1 MNGAKNM
8 ENTNLSNLV
17 IKISDKAAEL
27 VKSTMAEIE
36 TEDPHLFIYVAGGGC
51 SGLQYGMAVSEG
63 EPEIDDIVVYD
74 NGVKIV
80 VEGKSAKYLDGAVI
94 NYKEDGLMS
103 GFKIENPNAE
113 KSCGCGSSFS
123 VEGETYDSCGGCGY
137 K

>member
-1 MNGAKNM
+1 MN
-8 ENTNLSNLV
+8 
-17 IKISDKAAEL
+17 IIISDEAAKL
-27 VKSTMAEIE
+27 VKNTMAEIE

-63 EPEIDDIVVYD
+63 EPEIDDIVVYSND
-74 NGVKIV
+74 IKIV
-80 VEGKSAKYLDGAVI
+80 VEGKSAKYLDGAII
-94 NYKEDGLMS
+94 NYKENGLMS

>member
-1 MNGAKNM
+1 MSTLNI
-8 ENTNLSNLV
+8 T
-17 IKISDKAAEL
+17 ISDKAAEL
-27 VKSTMAEIE
+27 VKNTMAEIE

-63 EPEIDDIVVYD
+63 EPEIDDIVVYSND
-74 NGVKIV
+74 IKIV
-80 VEGKSAKYLDGAVI
+80 VEGKSAKYLDGAII
-94 NYKEDGLMS
+94 NYKENGLMS

>member
-1 MNGAKNM
+1 MSTLNI
-8 ENTNLSNLV
+8 T
-17 IKISDKAAEL
+17 ITDQAAEL
-27 VKSTMAEIE
+27 VKNTMAEIE

-63 EPEIDDIVVYD
+63 EPEIDDVVVYD

-80 VEGKSAKYLDGAVI
+80 VDGKSVKYLDGAII

>member
-1 MNGAKNM
+1 MS
-8 ENTNLSNLV
+8 LSLT
-17 IKISDKAAEL
+17 ITDRAAEL
-27 VKSTMAEIE
+27 VKTTMAEIE

-63 EPEIDDIVVYD
+63 EPEIEDVVVYD

-80 VEGKSAKYLDGAVI
+80 VDGKSAKYLNGAVI

-103 GFKIENPNAE
+103 GFKIENPNAA
-113 KSCGCGSSFS
+113 KSCGCSKSFS
-123 VEGETYDSCGGCGY
+123 VEGEEHDTCGGCGY

>member
-1 MNGAKNM
+1 MRKKESIYVSTLNI
-8 ENTNLSNLV
+8 T
-17 IKISDKAAEL
+17 ISDKAAEL
-27 VKSTMAEIE
+27 VKNTMAEIE

-63 EPEIDDIVVYD
+63 EPELDDVVLYNND
-74 NGVKIV
+74 IKIV
-80 VEGKSAKYLDGAVI
+80 VEGKSAKYLDGAII
-94 NYKEDGLMS
+94 NYKENGLMS

-123 VEGETYDSCGGCGY
+123 VEGETHDTCGGCGH

>member
-1 MNGAKNM
+1 MRKKESIYVSTLNI
-8 ENTNLSNLV
+8 T
-17 IKISDKAAEL
+17 ISDKAAEL
-27 VKSTMAEIE
+27 VKNTMAEIE

-63 EPEIDDIVVYD
+63 EPEIDDVVVYD

-80 VEGKSAKYLDGAVI
+80 VDGKSVKYLDGAII

-103 GFKIENPNAE
+103 GFKIVNPNAE

>member
-1 MNGAKNM
+1 M
-8 ENTNLSNLV
+8 
-17 IKISDKAAEL
+17 IKKESIYVSTLNITISDKAAEL
-27 VKSTMAEIE
+27 VKNTMAEIE

-63 EPEIDDIVVYD
+63 EPEIDDVVVYD

-80 VEGKSAKYLDGAVI
+80 VDGKSVKYLDGAII

>member
-1 MNGAKNM
+1 MRKKESIYVSTLNI
-8 ENTNLSNLV
+8 T
-17 IKISDKAAEL
+17 ISDQAAEL
-27 VKSTMAEIE
+27 VKTTMAEIE

-63 EPEIDDIVVYD
+63 EPEIDDVVVYD

-80 VEGKSAKYLDGAVI
+80 VDGKSVKYLDGAVI

-103 GFKIENPNAE
+103 GFKIVNPNAE

>member
-1 MNGAKNM
+1 MSTLNI
-8 ENTNLSNLV
+8 T
-17 IKISDKAAEL
+17 ITDKAAEL
-27 VKSTMAEIE
+27 VKNTMAEIE
-36 TEDPHLFIYVAGGGC
+36 TPDPHLFLYVAGGGC

-63 EPEIDDIVVYD
+63 EPEIDDIVVYSND
-74 NGVKIV
+74 IKIV
-80 VEGKSAKYLDGAVI
+80 VEGKSAKYLDGAII
-94 NYKEDGLMS
+94 NYKENGLMS

>member
-1 MNGAKNM
+1 MRKKESIYVSTLNI
-8 ENTNLSNLV
+8 T
-17 IKISDKAAEL
+17 ITDQAAEL
-27 VKSTMAEIE
+27 VKNTMAEIE

-63 EPEIDDIVVYD
+63 EPEIDDVVVYD

-80 VEGKSAKYLDGAVI
+80 VDGKSVKYLDGAII

>member
-1 MNGAKNM
+1 MSTINI
-8 ENTNLSNLV
+8 T
-17 IKISDKAAEL
+17 ITDQAAEL
-27 VKSTMAEIE
+27 VKNTMAEIE

-63 EPEIDDIVVYD
+63 EPEIDDVVVYD

-80 VEGKSAKYLDGAVI
+80 VDGKSVKYLDGAII

-103 GFKIENPNAE
+103 GFKIVNPNAE

>member
-1 MNGAKNM
+1 VN
-8 ENTNLSNLV
+8 
-17 IKISDKAAEL
+17 IIISDEAAKL
-27 VKSTMAEIE
+27 VKNTMAEIE

-63 EPEIDDIVVYD
+63 EPEIDDIVVYSND
-74 NGVKIV
+74 IKIV
-80 VEGKSAKYLDGAVI
+80 VEGKSAKYLDGAII
-94 NYKEDGLMS
+94 NYKENGLMS

>member
-1 MNGAKNM
+1 VNITIT
-8 ENTNLSNLV
+8 E
-17 IKISDKAAEL
+17 KAAEL

-63 EPEIDDIVVYD
+63 EPEIDDIVVYNND
-74 NGVKIV
+74 IKIV
-80 VEGKSAKYLDGAVI
+80 VEGKSAKYLDGAII

>member
-1 MNGAKNM
+1 VSTLNI
-8 ENTNLSNLV
+8 T
-17 IKISDKAAEL
+17 ITDQAAEL
-27 VKSTMAEIE
+27 VKTTMAEIE

-63 EPEIDDIVVYD
+63 EPEIDDVVVYD

-80 VEGKSAKYLDGAVI
+80 VDGKSVKYLDGAII

-103 GFKIENPNAE
+103 GFKIVNPNAE

>member
-1 MNGAKNM
+1 MNITIT
-8 ENTNLSNLV
+8 E
-17 IKISDKAAEL
+17 KAAEL

-63 EPEIDDIVVYD
+63 EPEIDDVVVYD

-80 VEGKSAKYLDGAVI
+80 VDGKSVKYLDGAII

-103 GFKIENPNAE
+103 GFKIVNPNAE

>member
-1 MNGAKNM
+1 MNI
-8 ENTNLSNLV
+8 T
-17 IKISDKAAEL
+17 ISDKAAEL
-27 VKSTMAEIE
+27 VKNTMTEIE

-63 EPEIDDIVVYD
+63 EPEIDDVVVYD

-80 VEGKSAKYLDGAVI
+80 VDGKSAKYLNGAVI

>member
-1 MNGAKNM
+1 M
-8 ENTNLSNLV
+8 
-17 IKISDKAAEL
+17 IKKESIYVSTLNITITDKAAEL
-27 VKSTMAEIE
+27 VKNTMAEIE

-63 EPEIDDIVVYD
+63 EPEIDDVVVYD

-80 VEGKSAKYLDGAVI
+80 VDGKSVKYLDGAII

>member
-1 MNGAKNM
+1 MNITIT
-8 ENTNLSNLV
+8 E
-17 IKISDKAAEL
+17 KAAEL

-63 EPEIDDIVVYD
+63 EPEIDDIIVYD

-94 NYKEDGLMS
+94 NYKEDCLMS
-103 GFKIENPNAE
+103 GFKIENPNA
-113 KSCGCGSSFS
+113 
-123 VEGETYDSCGGCGY
+123 
-137 K
+137 

>member
-1 MNGAKNM
+1 MSTLNI
-8 ENTNLSNLV
+8 T
-17 IKISDKAAEL
+17 ITDQAAEL
-27 VKSTMAEIE
+27 VKTTMAEIE

-63 EPEIDDIVVYD
+63 EPEIDDVVVYD

-80 VEGKSAKYLDGAVI
+80 VDGKSVKYLDGAVI

>member
-1 MNGAKNM
+1 MQI
-8 ENTNLSNLV
+8 T
-17 IKISDKAAEL
+17 ITDQAAEL
-27 VKSTMAEIE
+27 VKTTMAEIE
-36 TEDPHLFIYVAGGGC
+36 TEYPHLFIYVAGGGC

-63 EPEIDDIVVYD
+63 EPEIDDVVVYD

-80 VEGKSAKYLDGAVI
+80 VDGKSVKYLDGAII

-103 GFKIENPNAE
+103 GFKIVNPNAE

>member
-1 MNGAKNM
+1 MSTLNI
-8 ENTNLSNLV
+8 T
-17 IKISDKAAEL
+17 ITDKAAEL
-27 VKSTMAEIE
+27 VKNTMAEIE

-63 EPEIDDIVVYD
+63 EPEIDDVVVYD

-80 VEGKSAKYLDGAVI
+80 VDGNSVKYLNGAVI

-123 VEGETYDSCGGCGY
+123 VDGETYDSCGGCGY

>member
-1 MNGAKNM
+1 MNITIT
-8 ENTNLSNLV
+8 E
-17 IKISDKAAEL
+17 KAAEL

-63 EPEIDDIVVYD
+63 EPEIDDVVVYD
-74 NGVKIV
+74 NGIKIV
-80 VEGKSAKYLDGAVI
+80 VDGKSVKYLDGAII

-103 GFKIENPNAE
+103 GFKIVNPNAE

>member
-1 MNGAKNM
+1 M
-8 ENTNLSNLV
+8 ENTNSSNLV
-17 IKISDKAAEL
+17 IKITDKAAEL
-27 VKSTMAEIE
+27 VKDTMAEIE

-51 SGLQYGMAVSEG
+51 SGLQYGLAVSEG
-63 EPEIDDIVVYD
+63 EPEIDDVIVYD

-80 VEGKSAKYLDGAVI
+80 VDGKSVKYLNGAII

>member
-1 MNGAKNM
+1 M

-36 TEDPHLFIYVAGGGC
+36 TEDPHLFIYVSGGGC

-63 EPEIDDIVVYD
+63 EPEIDDVVVYD

-80 VEGKSAKYLDGAVI
+80 VDGKSVKYLNGAVI

-123 VEGETYDSCGGCGY
+123 VDGETYDSCGGCGY

>member
-1 MNGAKNM
+1 MDNFQVQI
-8 ENTNLSNLV
+8 TDV
-17 IKISDKAAEL
+17 AAE
-27 VKSTMAEIE
+27 KIKESFSDIE
-36 TEDPHLFIYVAGGGC
+36 SSSPHLYFYVAGGGC
-51 SGLQYGMAVSEG
+51 SGLQYGLAISEG
-63 EPEIDDIVVYD
+63 EPEIDDVVVYD

-80 VEGKSAKYLDGAVI
+80 VDGKSVKYLDGAII

>member
-1 MNGAKNM
+1 VSTINI
-8 ENTNLSNLV
+8 T
-17 IKISDKAAEL
+17 ITDQAAEL
-27 VKSTMAEIE
+27 VKTTMAEIE

-63 EPEIDDIVVYD
+63 EPEIDDVVVYD

-80 VEGKSAKYLDGAVI
+80 VDGKSVKYLDGAVI

>member
-1 MNGAKNM
+1 MQI
-8 ENTNLSNLV
+8 T
-17 IKISDKAAEL
+17 ITDQAAEL
-27 VKSTMAEIE
+27 VKTTMAEIE

-63 EPEIDDIVVYD
+63 EPEIDDVVVYD

-80 VEGKSAKYLDGAVI
+80 VDGKSVKYLDGAII

-103 GFKIENPNAE
+103 GFKIVNPNAE

>member
-1 MNGAKNM
+1 MLKKESIYVSTLNI
-8 ENTNLSNLV
+8 T
-17 IKISDKAAEL
+17 ITDQAAEL
-27 VKSTMAEIE
+27 VKTTMAEIE

-63 EPEIDDIVVYD
+63 EPEIDDVVVYN

-80 VEGKSAKYLDGAVI
+80 VDGKSVKYLDGAVI

-103 GFKIENPNAE
+103 GFKIVNPNAE

>member
-1 MNGAKNM
+1 MN
-8 ENTNLSNLV
+8 SNL
-17 IKISDKAAEL
+17 KISITDQAAEL

-63 EPEIDDIVVYD
+63 EPEIDDVVVYD

-80 VEGKSAKYLDGAVI
+80 VDGKSVKYLDGAVI

-103 GFKIENPNAE
+103 GFKIENPNAG

-123 VEGETYDSCGGCGY
+123 VEGEIHDTCGGCGH